1 MEVLK
6 MQCKHKDCEENWAS
20 DDQWA
25 FDEDGYCIRCKDKT
39 NISLRKGDSI
49 SKTYTIKCLK
59 CNMISFK
66 ENWNGTLR
74 NMLASRCY
82 RKRCTPNSLV
92 HPLYWWED
100 GTPIGHNQII
110 KEIK

>member
-39 NISLRKGDSI
+39 NIRSITNEKFQRK
-49 SKTYTIKCLK
+49 K
-59 CNMISFK
+59 
-66 ENWNGTLR
+66 
-74 NMLASRCY
+74 
-82 RKRCTPNSLV
+82 
-92 HPLYWWED
+92 D
-100 GTPIGHNQII
+100 GS
-110 KEIK
+110 